1 MPSCTSDISMVQV
14 LEAAGFGYWLFLL
27 AVQGWGCL
35 LVSYGFKFKSGAD
48 GTHSW
53 WRTKLSHVMVWVGQE
68 LVIASDHRLADTFL
82 PTFMGVAV
90 AWHSYLPH

>member
-1 MPSCTSDISMVQV
+1 MLSCTSDIRMVQV

-27 AVQGWGCL
+27 AAQGWGCL
-35 LVSYGFKFKSGAD
+35 LVAYGLKFKSSAD

-53 WRTKLSHVMVWVGQE
+53 WRTRLSHVMVWVGQE
-68 LVIASDHRLADTFL
+68 LVIASDHRLAETFL
-82 PTFMGVAV
+82 PTLMHVAV